1 MMYRKESE
9 VLQQCMDFLQLNNI
23 FCWRNNT
30 GALKVNG
37 RYVRFGYAGSPD
49 IIGITKDGKF
59 LGVECKREKGG
70 VLSEAQ
76 KHFRIEC
83 KIRGGVYIVANSLE
97 TLVNELHRNHVIGE

>member
-1 MMYRKESE
+1 MYRKESE
-9 VLQQCMDFLQLNNI
+9 VLNQCLDFLQLNNI

-37 RYVRFGYAGSPD
+37 RFVRFGYTGSPD
-49 IIGITKDGKF
+49 IIGITKEGKF

-76 KHFRIEC
+76 KNFQKEC

-97 TLVNELHRNHVIGE
+97 TLVSELKKYHVIGE